1 MEEQRLT
8 VDEVM
13 RQRPETSWQ
22 KGRAVTRKVW
32 DIGYREGVSAWDP
45 EG

>member
-22 KGRAVTRKVW
+22 EGRAVTRKVW
-32 DIGYREGVSAWDP
+32 NIGYREGVSAWDP
-45 EG
+45 QG